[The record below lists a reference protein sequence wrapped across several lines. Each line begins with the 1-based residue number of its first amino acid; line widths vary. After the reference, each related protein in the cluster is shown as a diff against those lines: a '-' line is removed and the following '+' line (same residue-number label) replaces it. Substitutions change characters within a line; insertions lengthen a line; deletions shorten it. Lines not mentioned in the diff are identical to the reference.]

1 MRGAEF
7 VAVLSEI
14 QGQNYKVLI
23 KMSNFV
29 HKPTLMFYRRLLK
42 TMMKT
47 FTGDY
52 NMFHQ
57 SRIEARKKIME
68 SAELRDPVEI
78 QEKIFF
84 GEEVRDFL
92 EVNLMQGTLQE
103 SGNYRFKARPEH
115 GMGSSLKDG
124 SLN

>member
-1 MRGAEF
+1 
-7 VAVLSEI
+7 
-14 QGQNYKVLI
+14 
-23 KMSNFV
+23 MSSFV

-42 TMMKT
+42 TMMKA

-57 SRIEARKKIME
+57 SRIEARKKIMD
-68 SAELRDPVEI
+68 SSDLRDPVEI

-103 SGNYRFKARPEH
+103 SGNYRFKARSEH

-124 SLN
+124 SVN

>member
-1 MRGAEF
+1 
-7 VAVLSEI
+7 
-14 QGQNYKVLI
+14 
-23 KMSNFV
+23 MSAFI

-57 SRIEARKKIME
+57 CRLEARKKIIE
-68 SAELRDPVEI
+68 NGHLRDPVDI

-92 EVNLMQGTLQE
+92 EVNVMQGNLQ
-103 SGNYRFKARPEH
+103 
-115 GMGSSLKDG
+115 
-124 SLN
+124 

>member
-1 MRGAEF
+1 M
-7 VAVLSEI
+7 V
-14 QGQNYKVLI
+14 I
-23 KMSNFV
+23 KMGFV
-29 HKPTLMFYRRLLK
+29 HAPTLMFYRRLLK

-57 SRIEARKKIME
+57 TRIEARRKIRE
-68 SAELRDPVEI
+68 HADLRDPVEI

-92 EVNLMQGTLQE
+92 EVNVMQGNLQE
-103 SGNYRFKARPEH
+103 NGNYRFKARSEH
-115 GMGSSLKDG
+115 GVGSGIKDG
-124 SLN
+124 SIK

>member
-1 MRGAEF
+1 
-7 VAVLSEI
+7 
-14 QGQNYKVLI
+14 
-23 KMSNFV
+23 MSKFV

-42 TMMKT
+42 TMMKS
-47 FTGDY
+47 FVGDY

-84 GEEVRDFL
+84 GEEARDFI
-92 EVNLMQGTLQE
+92 
-103 SGNYRFKARPEH
+103 
-115 GMGSSLKDG
+115 
-124 SLN
+124 